1 MQSRPASGTGWRR
14 AVKEAMTPLGEAGQH
29 DALGGETLGHQ
40 LFNQRG
46 DTGR

>member
-14 AVKEAMTPLGEAGQH
+14 AVKEAMTPPWEKPASTMRS
-29 DALGGETLGHQ
+29 GETLGHQ
-40 LFNQRG
+40 LFDQRG